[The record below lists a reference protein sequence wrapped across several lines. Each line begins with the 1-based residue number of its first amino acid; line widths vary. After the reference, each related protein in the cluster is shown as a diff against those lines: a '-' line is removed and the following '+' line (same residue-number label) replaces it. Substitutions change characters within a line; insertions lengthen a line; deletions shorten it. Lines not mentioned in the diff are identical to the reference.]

1 MQRYLQLQADLHK
14 VKLDSDIKIEGS
26 IKYEHSKHP
35 KSESMTVNLAK
46 SESVDH
52 AKGQATGLAFNNSYT
67 RHHDE
72 DWLEVKEEMNEGWQ
86 AEMIKIDGNIAHGG
100 LIINSTEISAESPK
114 SLKNPNE
121 VPRDLRM
128 VFPSCFE
135 EDDTIITRTA
145 TNWGEVVEGSFSTEN
160 S

>member
-1 MQRYLQLQADLHK
+1 MT
-14 VKLDSDIKIEGS
+14 
-26 IKYEHSKHP
+26 EHSKQP
-35 KSESMTVNLAK
+35 KSESSKVNFAK

-52 AKGQATGLAFNNSYT
+52 AEGQATGLAYNLNYT

-72 DWLEVKEEMNEGWQ
+72 DWLEIKEEMNEGWQ
-86 AEMIKIDGNIAHGG
+86 AEITKIDSNIANGR

-114 SLKNPNE
+114 SIKNPNE

-135 EDDTIITRTA
+135 EDDTILTRTA